1 MNDKEALCTFIQQTG
16 YLLLSGRRRALSKL
30 IIHPP
35 LLPAQCALCLISWQ
49 WLQQPQAH
57 HHHHHHQQ
65 QQQPY
70 SAAFQTTLLAAATA
84 PLQTLAGLSVRH
96 SHSLGIF
103 V

>member
-1 MNDKEALCTFIQQTG
+1 VALCTFIQQTG

-57 HHHHHHQQ
+57 NHNHHQQ
-65 QQQPY
+65 QQQQQY
-70 SAAFQTTLLAAATA
+70 SAAYQTTLLAAATA